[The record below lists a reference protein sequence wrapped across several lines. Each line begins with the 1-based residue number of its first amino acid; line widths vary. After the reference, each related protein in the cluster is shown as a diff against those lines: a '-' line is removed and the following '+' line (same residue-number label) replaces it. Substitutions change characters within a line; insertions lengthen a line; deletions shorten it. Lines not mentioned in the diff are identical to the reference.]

1 MWNCCDPQ
9 LCWFA
14 IIARNYAHSNQV
26 PPTKGCLCFHDYI
39 VAIKVCQAQL
49 YEFYNNLNIWF
60 VSDTFQ
66 NLKDVMSCK
75 HATISLTWIA
85 FELDINIVGV
95 NLLAFQCGD
104 KQYHAM
110 HLKLVT
116 CKPCKFLNFFLIPLW
131 IILNLCA

>member
-1 MWNCCDPQ
+1 M
-9 LCWFA
+9 
-14 IIARNYAHSNQV
+14 SN
-26 PPTKGCLCFHDYI
+26 
-39 VAIKVCQAQL
+39 
-49 YEFYNNLNIWF
+49 
-60 VSDTFQ
+60 TFQ

-110 HLKLVT
+110 HPKLVT
-116 CKPCKFLNFFLIPLW
+116 CKPCKFLKKKINTIVDNIELVCIGITSITCTYLS
-131 IILNLCA
+131 